1 MSEDRKNNKSTAQDH
16 QQHGGTDHVPTH
28 QDVTSTVT
36 TPPTLPRECV
46 GSLLVPAHD
55 LQELSSLCRGR
66 SSSSAVTSPPPSP
79 GASSS
84 SENKIMRRVTEE
96 LFQKPVSP
104 ESLDEMEEAK

>member
-1 MSEDRKNNKSTAQDH
+1 MSEDRKNNKSSCTTAQD
-16 QQHGGTDHVPTH
+16 QQHGGTVM
-28 QDVTSTVT
+28 STVT

-55 LQELSSLCRGR
+55 LQELSSMCRGR
-66 SSSSAVTSPPPSP
+66 SSSSSAVTSPPPSP

-84 SENKIMRRVTEE
+84 ESNIMRRVTEE

-104 ESLDEMEEAK
+104 ESLDEMEEAWSTWSS